1 MKALIVDD
9 EPLARRELRRLLTA
23 HPSIQIVG
31 EAGDIDEA
39 HERIESLA
47 PEVVFL
53 DIQMPGGSGFDL
65 LAQLD
70 WVPRII
76 FTTAYDRYA
85 VKAFDVNALD
95 YLLKP
100 IERERLAA
108 SLDKLQATP
117 PAARR
122 EAHKDSPL
130 EQLFV
135 RDGPRCWFI
144 PLRDVSVFSAE
155 GNYVRVQWGP
165 ERPLLGRSLAA
176 LESKLDPRRFFRANR
191 QQIINLEFIRSV
203 ELGVGGRLHVQ
214 LNDGR
219 EIQIS
224 RRQARQF
231 RERTTV

>member
-9 EPLARRELRRLLTA
+9 EPLARRELRRLLAA

-39 HERIESLA
+39 HERIDSLA
-47 PEVVFL
+47 PGVVFL

-85 VKAFDVNALD
+85 VKAFDVSALD

-100 IERERLAA
+100 IEPERLAA
-108 SLDKLQATP
+108 ALDKLQATP

-135 RDGPRCWFI
+135 RDGTRCWFI

-191 QQIINLEFIRSV
+191 QQIINLEFIRTV
-203 ELGVGGRLHVQ
+203 DLGIGGRLHVQ
-214 LNDGR
+214 LNYGR

>member
-9 EPLARRELRRLLTA
+9 EPLARRELRRLLAA
-23 HPSIQIVG
+23 HASIQIVG
-31 EAGDIDEA
+31 EAGNIDEA
-39 HERIESLA
+39 RERIESLA
-47 PEVVFL
+47 PMIVFL

-70 WVPRII
+70 RVPRVI

-100 IERERLAA
+100 IEPERLAA
-108 SLDKLQATP
+108 ALDKLQATP
-117 PAARR
+117 PARR
-122 EAHKDSPL
+122 EANGDSWL

-144 PLRDVSVFSAE
+144 PLREVSVFSAE
-155 GNYVRVQWGP
+155 GNYVRLQWGK
-165 ERPLLGRSLAA
+165 ERPLLARSLAA
-176 LESKLDPRRFFRANR
+176 LESKIDPMRFFRANR
-191 QQIINLEFIRSV
+191 QQIINLEFIRGV
-203 ELGVGGRLHVQ
+203 DLGMGGQLHVQ
-214 LNDGR
+214 LDDGR

-231 RERTTV
+231 RQRTTV

>member
-39 HERIESLA
+39 QERIQSLS
-47 PEVVFL
+47 PGLVFL
-53 DIQMPGGSGFDL
+53 DIQMPGGAGFEL
-65 LAQLD
+65 LAQLA

-100 IERERLAA
+100 IEPERLAA
-108 SLDKLQATP
+108 ALAKLHAMP
-117 PAARR
+117 PASRR
-122 EAHKDSPL
+122 ETQEDSPL

-144 PLRDVSVFSAE
+144 PLREVSVFSAE
-155 GNYVRVQWGP
+155 GNYVRLQWGR

-176 LESKLDPRRFFRANR
+176 LESKLDPQRFFRANR
-191 QQIINLEFIRSV
+191 QQIINLEAISNID
-203 ELGVGGRLHVQ
+203 LGLGGQLHAQ
-214 LNDGR
+214 LNDGS
-219 EIQIS
+219 EIRIS

-231 RERTTV
+231 RQRTTV